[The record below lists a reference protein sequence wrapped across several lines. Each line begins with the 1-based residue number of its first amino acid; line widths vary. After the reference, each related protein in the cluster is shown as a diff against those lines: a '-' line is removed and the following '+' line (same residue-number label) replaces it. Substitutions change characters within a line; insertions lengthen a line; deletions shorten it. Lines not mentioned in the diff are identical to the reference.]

1 LLHPIPLES
10 LLPMTGG
17 HDVPG
22 RADSVFSI
30 QWVRILDFSIF
41 PVGGPSH

>member
-10 LLPMTGG
+10 LLPTTGG

-22 RADSVFSI
+22 RAGNC
-30 QWVRILDFSIF
+30 RIC
-41 PVGGPSH
+41 G

>member
-10 LLPMTGG
+10 LLPTTGG

-22 RADSVFSI
+22 RAALYHNPPLTAAG
-30 QWVRILDFSIF
+30 RT
-41 PVGGPSH
+41 G

>member
-10 LLPMTGG
+10 LLPTTGG

-22 RADSVFSI
+22 RAAPESDKSGQRGLTSG
-30 QWVRILDFSIF
+30 DTKAC
-41 PVGGPSH
+41 